1 LQIGYGPPST
11 EHHLALGTLAMPDR
25 KHDDQPKPKGHQD
38 GDTPTYHAGGGG
50 AQQNQGKPQEPVK
63 GQSQKSQ
70 IAQYFKSQGR
80 QPDDVVWSV
89 NGLNLRLSDLD

>member
-1 LQIGYGPPST
+1 MADEKS
-11 EHHLALGTLAMPDR
+11 H
-25 KHDDQPKPKGHQD
+25 KPKGHQD
-38 GDTPTYHAGGGG
+38 GDAPTYQAGGGG
-50 AQQNQGKPQEPVK
+50 AQQNQGNPQQPVK

-70 IAQYFKSQGR
+70 ISQYFKSQGR

>member
-1 LQIGYGPPST
+1 MADKPKPHEAPQGGDRQPTHSSDGNPSQGGPPAPR
-11 EHHLALGTLAMPDR
+11 H
-25 KHDDQPKPKGHQD
+25 
-38 GDTPTYHAGGGG
+38 TPH
-50 AQQNQGKPQEPVK
+50 QEPVK
-63 GQSQKSQ
+63 GQSQKAQ